1 MTFFLAHFLNSRS
14 ELTENL
20 LSTSCDDHFSPTL
33 TTLSSRFAWMT
44 LPLPSDK
51 MIGHERTSHEVLPEE
66 IWEKICSHMD
76 TDALCELA
84 LTSRKM
90 NKRSRRALSFYF
102 AILFKREEITEP
114 IRHYI
119 QSFWTSPEAHAAV
132 REEVLKMKT
141 MRMSI
146 TVSRTT
152 LYQVRL
158 LKTFLRSCFP

>member
-1 MTFFLAHFLNSRS
+1 MTFFFAHFLKGSAG
-14 ELTENL
+14 LTENL
-20 LSTSCDDHFSPTL
+20 LSTSCEDHFLPTL
-33 TTLSSRFAWMT
+33 TTLASRFAWMA
-44 LPLPSDK
+44 SIHSADK

-84 LTSRKM
+84 LTCRKM
-90 NKRSRRALSFYF
+90 NKRSKRALSFYF

-119 QSFWTSPEAHAAV
+119 KSFWTSPEAHAAV

-158 LKTFLRSCFP
+158 LKAFLRQCFP